1 MRGMQGAQNSE
12 KDLVAEMDGPKMIH
26 LSFHCHSLHGI
37 FLLSNDICHVV
48 SSITIDI
55 WALKS

>member
-26 LSFHCHSLHGI
+26 LSIHYHSIHGI
-37 FLLSNDICHVV
+37 FLLSDDICHVV

>member
-1 MRGMQGAQNSE
+1 MQGAQNSE
-12 KDLVAEMDGPKMIH
+12 KDLAAEMDGPKMIN
-26 LSFHCHSLHGI
+26 LSIHYHSIHGI

>member
-1 MRGMQGAQNSE
+1 MQGAQNSE

-26 LSFHCHSLHGI
+26 LSIHYHSIHGI
-37 FLLSNDICHVV
+37 FLLSDDICHVV